1 MFSNRAV
8 WPTLIRF
15 AKFKLTDNGIELLD
29 VYVGPEGVLTGSA
42 RLSQKTINILKN
54 PQLDRDHQI
63 IAIPTL
69 VRKLPLPVRNIV
81 GDLSNVECVLAGLD
95 LK

>member
-1 MFSNRAV
+1 V
-8 WPTLIRF
+8 I
-15 AKFKLTDNGIELLD
+15 D
-29 VYVGPEGVLTGSA
+29 
-42 RLSQKTINILKN
+42 ILKN
-54 PQLDRDHQI
+54 PHLAHDHQI

-69 VRKLPLPVRNIV
+69 VRKLPLPVRNII